1 LRCAGNGD
9 LKRGDLAIEGS
20 LEETDELVEIG
31 DSAGGI
37 RTIWKTN

>member
-9 LKRGDLAIEGS
+9 LKRGDLAMEGS

-31 DSAGGI
+31 DSA
-37 RTIWKTN
+37 RTRTKYKTS